1 MIFHRLIRRLVYSY
15 IRKEESITN
24 NKVKQGSNSKI
35 SYPCILEHEEL
46 IVIGNNTRILDNARL
61 QLYPEYVQFQPHIQI
76 GDNCLIG
83 YRFCVLAA
91 ADVDIGDNVLMASD
105 VTIVSHNH
113 GIDLKKKEVF
123 MDQPLT
129 VAPVKIGNNVWIGD
143 KVIILPGVEI
153 GDNVVIGAG
162 AVVTKDIPSNS
173 IGVGNP
179 MKIIKKFDDQL
190 QKWIK
195 Q

>member
-1 MIFHRLIRRLVYSY
+1 MIFHRLIRRLVYNY

-24 NKVKQGSNSKI
+24 SKVKQGSNSKI
-35 SYPCILEHEEL
+35 SYPCILGHEEL

-61 QLYPEYVQFQPHIQI
+61 QLYPEYVQVQPHIQ
-76 GDNCLIG
+76 
-83 YRFCVLAA
+83 
-91 ADVDIGDNVLMASD
+91 IGDNVLMASD

-113 GIDLKKKEVF
+113 GFDLKKKEVF
-123 MDQPLT
+123 MDQPLA

-162 AVVTKDIPSNS
+162 AVVTKDVPSNC
-173 IGVGNP
+173 IGTGNP
-179 MKIIKKFDDQL
+179 IKIIKKFDNQL
-190 QKWIK
+190 QEWIK